1 MSELYSFNRLEKIFD
16 IKHHK
21 TSFLKAEADNRIPKA
36 ERLPIGDKG
45 RTQRGWNV
53 NDVPIIGEKYGWFK
67 KPTEPMTIV
76 VYSTKGG
83 CLKSTLALN
92 VARIAALHNIKT
104 CVVGIDFQGDISNS
118 LGLSISDETEDD
130 LDEVDKKLNSILGL
144 YDLFNGTATLDEV
157 IQDTDLPTLKFIPE
171 TSEIQALADAL
182 QITTRREYW
191 LKEKVIDKLKQKFD
205 LVIVDCPPSWSLLVN
220 NALASLGERDLLL
233 SPLETKI
240 NHYRNSKH
248 YLIHLS
254 AFKAQMGLKF
264 NECFV
269 PTKYTGTKKLSNQI
283 KRYYINNIQNCST
296 VAIKESVASE
306 EAIAKYLSLQE
317 YKPQSQQA
325 EEMKEL
331 LIEINDRYISESVH

>member
-1 MSELYSFNRLEKIFD
+1 MVQKTNRTNGHCCLFHQRWVPK
-16 IKHHK
+16 KH
-21 TSFLKAEADNRIPKA
+21 
-36 ERLPIGDKG
+36 
-45 RTQRGWNV
+45 
-53 NDVPIIGEKYGWFK
+53 
-67 KPTEPMTIV
+67 
-76 VYSTKGG
+76 
-83 CLKSTLALN
+83 
-92 VARIAALHNIKT
+92 
-104 CVVGIDFQGDISNS
+104 

-130 LDEVDKKLNSILGL
+130 LEEVDKKLNSILGL
-144 YDLFNGTATLDEV
+144 YDLFNNTASLDEI
-157 IQDTDLPTLKFIPE
+157 IQDTDIPTLKFIPE
-171 TSEIQALADAL
+171 TSEIQALTDAL

-205 LVIVDCPPSWSLLVN
+205 LVIIDCPPSWSLLVN

-248 YLIHLS
+248 YLIYLS
-254 AFKAQMGLKF
+254 AFKTQMGLKF

-283 KRYYINNIQNCST
+283 KRFYMNNIKNCST
-296 VAIKESVASE
+296 VVIKESVASE

-331 LIEINDRYISESVH
+331 LMEINDRYISKSVH